1 MFKKSDLVQHMR
13 RLDEAKK
20 ILAQQEREKSDRG
33 ESERLE
39 KQQRLYKFM
48 FGKDCRAH
56 LHLGHLE
63 KGAAAAGTTMGECVE
78 KPVIVDDDASF
89 HTCVPKK
96 ARMEES
102 SCSRENSVATL
113 GTQFPAGADSSSDRT

>member
-20 ILAQQEREKSDRG
+20 ILAQKEMDNTDRG

-48 FGKDCRAH
+48 FGKDCRAQS
-56 LHLGHLE
+56 HLGHLE
-63 KGAAAAGTTMGECVE
+63 KGAGTVGECVE
-78 KPVIVDDDASF
+78 KPVIVDDEASF
-89 HTCVPKK
+89 HNSVPKK

-102 SCSRENSVATL
+102 TSSREYSVATP
-113 GTQFPAGADSSSDRT
+113 GTQFPAGADSPSDQT

>member
-1 MFKKSDLVQHMR
+1 MR

-20 ILAQQEREKSDRG
+20 ILAQKEMDNTDRG

-48 FGKDCRAH
+48 FGKDCRAQS
-56 LHLGHLE
+56 HLGHLE
-63 KGAAAAGTTMGECVE
+63 KGGTVGECVE
-78 KPVIVDDDASF
+78 KPVIVDDEASF
-89 HTCVPKK
+89 HNSVPKK

-102 SCSRENSVATL
+102 TSSREYSVATP
-113 GTQFPAGADSSSDRT
+113 GTQFPAGADSPSDQT